1 MTLASGVAGGA
12 TLVCTEGLSPPLSH
26 VATPSTVSMSSSTT
40 MITSTHER
48 YSIYCMYRL
57 SVCVCV
63 CVHAVLYIL
72 TLGCVLR
79 SLSVTISSHQVIVF
93 LTTLTYRLHP
103 TPSSSSINHY
113 ESDTGGSM
121 CYMSLLSCFITCL
134 GGGESIPWPEAMS
147 KTIIIPAPNLT
158 GKDIANLTSS
168 ASSSPH
174 STDNNKAPND
184 SQWPS
189 TPTDPLPLD
198 DHCEEGLQSPSSQS
212 NHFVDSNAS
221 HAGGGVFGSSHVT
234 AGGVTGSSSSPRP
247 SILRKRPLER

>member
-1 MTLASGVAGGA
+1 M
-12 TLVCTEGLSPPLSH
+12 C
-26 VATPSTVSMSSSTT
+26 
-40 MITSTHER
+40 
-48 YSIYCMYRL
+48 
-57 SVCVCV
+57 VCVCV

-79 SLSVTISSHQVIVF
+79 SLSVTISSPQVIVFF
-93 LTTLTYRLHP
+93 LTTLTLDYTPHHLHHQ
-103 TPSSSSINHY
+103 SI
-113 ESDTGGSM
+113 T
-121 CYMSLLSCFITCL
+121 MSLMQEEVCVIFYYYYVFTTCL

-174 STDNNKAPND
+174 STDNNKASND

-198 DHCEEGLQSPSSQS
+198 DHCEEGLQSPTSQS